1 MMQKLQLIDVKYT
14 QLDPMTWCA
23 TSEVSEPLS
32 LYLRETKRKSACLS
46 VFNIPDMNFHQ
57 LHDANWQHYTS
68 QSHLSVRDIAYNQR
82 QQQRKG
88 VRLLL
93 KALLNKLAITDTLD
107 ESDFPYRLMN
117 SKYYVCFSH
126 TGAGYKNDRHTDS
139 DTDFRHANHKSSNNK
154 IAVAISRCHAVGIDI
169 ETNEV
174 AQNVAQRFYHINE
187 VTALQTLS
195 ASDNR
200 TMTKLFWQI
209 KESFIKIR
217 QYKLAQGLGMDYS
230 YLLPSLVDKM
240 SEKSPVIII
249 NDDKIDYHIAV
260 LLSQQ
265 TVVVF

>member
-23 TSEVSEPLS
+23 TAEVSEPLS

-46 VFNIPDMNFHQ
+46 VFNIPDMNLHQ
-57 LHDANWQHYTS
+57 LHNANGQHYAS
-68 QSHLSVRDIAYNQR
+68 QSHLSARDIAYNQR

-93 KALLNKLAITDTLD
+93 KALLNKLEITDTLD

-126 TGAGYKNDRHTDS
+126 TGAGHKNDRHTDS

-154 IAVAISRCHAVGIDI
+154 IAVAISRRHAVGIDI

-174 AQNVAQRFYHINE
+174 ARNVAQRFYHPYEIA
-187 VTALQTLS
+187 ALQALS
-195 ASDNR
+195 ASNR
-200 TMTKLFWQI
+200 STMTKLFWQI
-209 KESFIKIR
+209 KESFIKIH